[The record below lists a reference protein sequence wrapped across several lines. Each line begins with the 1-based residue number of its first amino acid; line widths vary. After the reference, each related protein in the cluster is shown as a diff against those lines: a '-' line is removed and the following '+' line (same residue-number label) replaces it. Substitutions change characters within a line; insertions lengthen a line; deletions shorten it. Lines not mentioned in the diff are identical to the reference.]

1 MKAQPISR
9 MPDAD
14 MQAGPAALLR
24 ADRRA
29 RDIARQTGAAVVVA
43 RDGKLVQD
51 REAAPEPAPPKP

>member
-1 MKAQPISR
+1 MSEQAVSR

-14 MQAGPAALLR
+14 MQAAPAALLR

-43 RDGKLVQD
+43 RDQE
-51 REAAPEPAPPKP
+51 RQAAPEPAAPEP